1 MTVPDVEL
9 HQDLR
14 SAVGELC
21 RRFPDSYWRDLDRE
35 EAYPEEFVRT
45 LTEAGYLAALIP
57 EQYGGSGLGIT
68 EAAIILEEV
77 NRSGGNAAA
86 CHAQMYIMG
95 TLLRHGSDEQKRQ
108 YLPKIANG
116 ELRLQAFGV
125 TEPTTGTDTT
135 QLQTMA
141 VRDGD
146 RYIVNGQ
153 KVWISRAEYSDL
165 MLLIARTTPREEVAK
180 KTDGLSVF
188 LVDLRSAVGNG
199 VTIRPLRAM
208 MNHAT
213 TEVFFDNLEVP
224 AENRVGEE
232 GRGFRYL
239 LDGLNAERI
248 LIAAECVGDGRWFIE
263 RAVRYANERIVFNRP
278 IGKNQGVQFPIARA
292 HVNVEAA
299 DLMRARRPSCSTPG
313 SRAGPRPTWPSCSR
327 PTPRG
332 RRPTWPCRRTAA
344 SASPRTTTSSG
355 SSGRLACTRWRRSR
369 RTSFFPTSPSTC
381 SACRAPSDGA
391 AAGLLSTGSRWSPWS
406 RPSRRRSP
414 PGSSPTWARG

>member
-14 SAVGELC
+14 SAVAELC

-35 EAYPEEFVRT
+35 EAYPGEFVQT

-95 TLLRHGSDEQKRQ
+95 TLLRHGSEEQKRE
-108 YLPKIANG
+108 YLPKIASG

-125 TEPTTGTDTT
+125 TEPTAGTDTT

-165 MLLIARTTPREEVAK
+165 MLLIARTTPREAVTK

-213 TEVFFDNLEVP
+213 TEVFFDNLAVP
-224 AENRVGEE
+224 VENRIGEE

-263 RAVRYANERIVFNRP
+263 RAVKYANERIVFNRP

-299 DLMRARRPSCSTPG
+299 DLMRARAAELFDGGQPCGAEANMAKLLAADASWEAANVAVQTFGGFGFAEDYDIERKFRETRLYQVAPISTNLILSYVAEHVLG
-313 SRAGPRPTWPSCSR
+313 LPR
-327 PTPRG
+327 
-332 RRPTWPCRRTAA
+332 
-344 SASPRTTTSSG
+344 
-355 SSGRLACTRWRRSR
+355 
-369 RTSFFPTSPSTC
+369 SF
-381 SACRAPSDGA
+381 
-391 AAGLLSTGSRWSPWS
+391 
-406 RPSRRRSP
+406 
-414 PGSSPTWARG
+414 